1 MRGYFSETFGITL
14 EEKKKKNKP
23 QPNEAYLD
31 AFPKNQDKGLD
42 SKKRKK
48 KLKIIKKIHTMLH
61 VIPKQGLI
69 RHRTLA
75 FTC

>member
-42 SKKRKK
+42 SKKKGKK
-48 KLKIIKKIHTMLH
+48 N
-61 VIPKQGLI
+61 
-69 RHRTLA
+69 
-75 FTC
+75 